1 MVACLSSYRALFTP
15 NTISQ
20 RLPRYHNEMRNDP
33 ERHVLKRFGFTHLG
47 RSSASIPGEAR
58 NADDKWPSPVES
70 NEQEYEGH
78 TAEAS
83 RAANVTALPPT
94 DRKVYVQ
101 SEIRVHHPEAPK
113 PVAVTDV
120 V

>member
-20 RLPRYHNEMRNDP
+20 RLPRYHSEMRNDP

-47 RSSASIPGEAR
+47 RSSASIPGQAR
-58 NADDKWPSPVES
+58 KADHKWPNLMES
-70 NEQEYEGH
+70 NGQEYEGH

-83 RAANVTALPPT
+83 RAAKVTVLPPT
-94 DRKVYVQ
+94 DRQVYIQ
-101 SEIRVHHPEAPK
+101 SEISVHRPEAPK
-113 PVAVTDV
+113 PVVVTDV

>member
-1 MVACLSSYRALFTP
+1 
-15 NTISQ
+15 
-20 RLPRYHNEMRNDP
+20 MRNDP
-33 ERHVLKRFGFTHLG
+33 ERHVLKRFGSTRLG
-47 RSSASIPGEAR
+47 RSSASIPGEDR
-58 NADDKWPSPVES
+58 NTDDKWPNPMES
-70 NEQEYEGH
+70 NEQQYEAH

-83 RAANVTALPPT
+83 RAAKVTALPPT
-94 DRKVYVQ
+94 DRQVYVQ